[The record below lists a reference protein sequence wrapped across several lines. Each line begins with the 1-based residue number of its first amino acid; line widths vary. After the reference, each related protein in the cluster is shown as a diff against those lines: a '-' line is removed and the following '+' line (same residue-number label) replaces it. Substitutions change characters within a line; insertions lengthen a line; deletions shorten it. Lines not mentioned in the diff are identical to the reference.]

1 MSILLT
7 TLNARYTHASLGLRY
22 LLANMGELQEQTRL
36 QEFVIGAKTTEIVE
50 RILAHAPKIVGFGIY
65 IWNVE
70 ETTKVVA
77 MLKRVAPHVMVVL
90 GGPEVSYESNE
101 QEIVKLA
108 DYLITGWGDVTFPK
122 LCGEILNGPKPLMKI
137 HAGVQPP
144 MAEIKLPYS
153 LYTDD
158 DIKNRTIYVEAS
170 RGCPFKCEFCLSALD
185 KTAWPFALESFL
197 AEMES
202 LHARGARLFKFVD
215 RTFNLNIKTSLKIM
229 QFFLDKLEA
238 NPDDPVYAHFEL
250 VPDHLPDALKEGIS
264 KFPPGALQFE
274 IGIQSFNPAVQTLVS
289 RKQDNQ
295 KAADNIR
302 WLTDQSHAHMHV
314 DLIAGLPGETV
325 ESFAEG
331 FNKLWAL
338 NPHEIQ
344 FGILKRLRGTPIIRH
359 TQEFG
364 LVFEP
369 YAPYTILANRDID
382 FPTMQRLVR
391 FARYWD
397 LVANS
402 GRFGNTLPV
411 LLGDRRSS
419 VSWPSPTG
427 CTRIPTPP
435 TASRWTGWWR
445 WCRDICKRKAWTRR
459 CRCAA
464 GQRLCRSEG
473 QVGRDAGAKTP
484 GAPAGRLSQTGR
496 SGDWRSQRPDSAL
509 SARNHP
515 AFARARQ
522 RTPAM
527 NIGSGPGANSLKL
540 MVMPTA
546 QEPTLTLNPA
556 AAKGPVAAGGTW
568 QVHALAQGKAMA
580 PSRRCSNP
588 SRPITSSGT
597 CRHRQHGP
605 HRRPAVLERLGQ
617 GPAGR
622 PATGA
627 GAGRILQPPGNHRQT
642 RTPAL
647 ARPAPD
653 VGDEAGLRNAAVL
666 RAHGR
671 P

>member
-22 LLANMGELQEQTRL
+22 LLANMGALQEQTRL

-50 RILAHAPKIVGFGIY
+50 RILAHAPKVVGFGVY

-70 ETTKVVA
+70 ETARVVA
-77 MLKRVAPHVMVVL
+77 MLKRVAPQVAVVL
-90 GGPEVSYESNE
+90 GGPEVSHETNE
-101 QEIVKLA
+101 QEIVRLA
-108 DYLITGWGDVTFPK
+108 DYVVTGWGEVTFPK
-122 LCGEILNGPKPLMKI
+122 LCGEILNGPKPLMKV

-144 MAEIKLPYS
+144 INDLALPYS
-153 LYTDD
+153 LYSDD
-158 DIKNRTIYVEAS
+158 DIKNRTLYVEAS

-185 KTAWPFALESFL
+185 KTAWPFALENFL

-202 LHARGARLFKFVD
+202 LYQRGARLFKFVD

-302 WLTDQSHAHMHV
+302 WLTTQSHAHMHV

-338 NPHEIQ
+338 EPHEIQ

-364 LVFEP
+364 MVYDP
-369 YAPYTILANRDID
+369 YPPYTILANRDID

-411 LLGDRRSS
+411 LLDDAPFQRFMAFSD
-419 VSWPSPTG
+419 WLYANTDA
-427 CTRIPTPP
+427 THRIALERLVAMVARYLQTQGMDKSDAEALL
-435 TASRWTGWWR
+435 AS
-445 WCRDICKRKAWTRR
+445 DY
-459 CRCAA
+459 
-464 GQRLCRSEG
+464 
-473 QVGRDAGAKTP
+473 AGAKP
-484 GAPAGRLSQTGR
+484 KPAE
-496 SGDWRSQRPDSAL
+496 
-509 SARNHP
+509 
-515 AFARARQ
+515 
-522 RTPAM
+522 TPA
-527 NIGSGPGANSLKL
+527 PKRQARRL
-540 MVMPTA
+540 
-546 QEPTLTLNPA
+546 A
-556 AAKGPVAAGGTW
+556 A
-568 QVHALAQGKAMA
+568 
-580 PSRRCSNP
+580 
-588 SRPITSSGT
+588 
-597 CRHRQHGP
+597 
-605 HRRPAVLERLGQ
+605 
-617 GPAGR
+617 
-622 PATGA
+622 
-627 GAGRILQPPGNHRQT
+627 
-642 RTPAL
+642 
-647 ARPAPD
+647 
-653 VGDEAGLRNAAVL
+653 
-666 RAHGR
+666 
-671 P
+671 